1 MNSPKRPDGHRGPAD
16 EEELDPDRID
26 SLLSRLEAKI
36 DEMPSDNPGAQ
47 ELRQEI
53 ETLRAMVES
62 LDAEQRWS
70 AGQQQSIRSALT
82 KIGEMLGEDF

>member
-16 EEELDPDRID
+16 AEELDPDRID
-26 SLLSRLEAKI
+26 NILSGLEAKI

-70 AGQQQSIRSALT
+70 AGQQQSIRSALN
-82 KIGEMLGEDF
+82 KIGEMLGEDS